1 MRDFSSLLCGAKPNV
16 RDDSLYVI
24 ELRET
29 SRDYHPVREPHVPH
43 TQQGFA
49 ETLKDA
55 LRILTGCLAGLS

>member
-29 SRDYHPVREPHVPH
+29 SRDYHPVREPHVLIH
-43 TQQGFA
+43 NRA
-49 ETLKDA
+49 LLKRSKMPYASSPGVLPD
-55 LRILTGCLAGLS
+55 